1 MIGNETLSSDPIKLW
16 KFQEKIMKGTES
28 LFKDI
33 MAENFPNLRS
43 DTDIQIHEAQIAQTD
58 STKRRLHWDL

>member
-1 MIGNETLSSDPIKLW
+1 
-16 KFQEKIMKGTES
+16 MKGTES